1 MENIYNLSQ
10 KDLEQYFLS
19 IGDKKFRAVQILEW
33 LYRKKVTS
41 FDEMTNTV
49 WVGKTNYS
57 IKNFLALAELV
68 NAKKAI
74 EALKENFCFEMLT
87 LKTKAVSSDGTT
99 KYLFEL
105 KDGNLIETVLM
116 RHNYGNSVCVTSEV
130 GCNMGCSFCASGELG
145 CVRKLNLA
153 EMVLQV
159 LYVDN
164 ELNNVG
170 ERVSNIVVMGIGEPF
185 DNYETLLKFLETV
198 NFAKGLEIGARH
210 ITVSTSGIVPKIYEF
225 AEFPLQINLAISLH
239 APTNELRSRIMKI
252 NKVYPIEEVIKAVR
266 YYLEKTNRRITFEY
280 ILLKGVNDSYEDAM
294 NLVKL
299 VRDINCYINLI
310 PYNEVITNPYKATPH
325 EDCEKFFEILSKNG
339 VNATL
344 RMEHGNDVAA
354 ACGQL
359 RAQTMKGKQN

>member
-1 MENIYNLSQ
+1 MKNIYDFSQ
-10 KDLEQYFLS
+10 QDLESYFLS

-41 FDEMTNTV
+41 FDEMTNL
-49 WVGKTNYS
+49 S
-57 IKNFLALAELV
+57 Q
-68 NAKKAI
+68 KAI
-74 EALKENFCFEMLT
+74 AALKENFIIEPLN
-87 LKTKAVSSDGTT
+87 LKTKWVSVDGTV

-116 RHNYGNSVCVTSEV
+116 RHSYGNSVCVTSEV

-145 CVRKLNLA
+145 CIRRLTLS

-164 ELNNVG
+164 ELNKEN

-185 DNYETLLKFLETV
+185 DNYETLLKFLSVV
-198 NFAKGLEIGARH
+198 NYPKGLEIGARH

-225 AEFPLQINLAISLH
+225 AKFPLQINLAISLH
-239 APTNELRSRIMKI
+239 AATNELRNKIMKI
-252 NKVYPIEEVIKAVR
+252 NKAYPIEELMKAID
-266 YYLEKTNRRITFEY
+266 YYLKETNRRVTFEY
-280 ILLKGVNDSYEDAM
+280 ILIKGVNDSYQDAM

-299 VRDINCYINLI
+299 VRGVNCYINLI
-310 PYNEVITNPYKATPH
+310 PYNEVKTNPYKATSH
-325 EDCEKFFEILSKNG
+325 EDAEKFFEVLSKNKI
-339 VNATL
+339 NATL
-344 RMEHGNDVAA
+344 RMKHGDDVSA

-359 RAQTMKGKQN
+359 RAQTMKKEEK